1 MLAPGL
7 LLTLLLLAALAFA
20 APRAA
25 RLSRLGLAARAAFAA
40 LWLAFTALFALAF
53 HDRYWRW
60 RGCFNELGRCYD
72 PEHGVMVEQAGA
84 IWGSLTLI
92 FGLLLIGSLWSL
104 LRRRT
109 AP

>member
-40 LWLAFTALFALAF
+40 LWLALTGLLALAF
-53 HDRYWRW
+53 YDRYWRW

-72 PEHGVMVEQAGA
+72 PEEGVMLEQAGELYG
-84 IWGSLTLI
+84 ILTLI

-109 AP
+109 TP